1 MTRGMGERWLYRRR
15 PATVIGSGVFQLLPM
30 CKRPVP
36 IILLAGPKRLRMSS
50 LPRKDRRRLK
60 RGHDI
65 AILQRLDAVF
75 SCEMRDPYEVLGVAP
90 TATADEVK
98 LAYRLAARLHHP
110 DRNPAPEASARFR
123 EAQSAYELLSDE
135 TRRREYDAL
144 RRRNLLDDPLQ
155 EATTLWSAYIEKVIA

>member
-1 MTRGMGERWLYRRR
+1 
-15 PATVIGSGVFQLLPM
+15 
-30 CKRPVP
+30 
-36 IILLAGPKRLRMSS
+36 
-50 LPRKDRRRLK
+50 
-60 RGHDI
+60 
-65 AILQRLDAVF
+65 
-75 SCEMRDPYEVLGVAP
+75 MRDPYEVLGVAP

-123 EAQSAYELLSDE
+123 EAQAAYELLSDE